1 MSDDKSNYNRLS
13 ELLGHFS
20 IANGSFGGNDGGRS
34 RRGFVRLTA
43 VECNENLIVLSK
55 SRELFS
61 LLCCHHCCFFYCDF
75 CVLFAGVSDS
85 SICSRGYHAVSHDKT
100 NRPVQ
105 TAGWFPTRSSLN
117 SVFLTSLFASDVVVQ
132 IKHLGPFHIS

>member
-61 LLCCHHCCFFYCDF
+61 LLCCHHCC
-75 CVLFAGVSDS
+75 LFIA
-85 SICSRGYHAVSHDKT
+85 I
-100 NRPVQ
+100 
-105 TAGWFPTRSSLN
+105 
-117 SVFLTSLFASDVVVQ
+117 SVFFLQESQILQSAVGVITLSHMIKQIVQ
-132 IKHLGPFHIS
+132 FKQQVGFQLDPVLIQSS